1 MTSLFVQHVFI
12 LLNKVGTSSDDPGLE
27 ILINKIQFSDVFF
40 SDVFSF
46 NTWHCDIY
54 LDSVHF
60 IICNSIINNNSDQI
74 Q

>member
-1 MTSLFVQHVFI
+1 MICSEKYSFGPTRIH
-12 LLNKVGTSSDDPGLE
+12 GTSSDDPGLE

-46 NTWHCDIY
+46 NTWHCDILY

>member
-1 MTSLFVQHVFI
+1 MVHFGYPYNDLVICKDST
-12 LLNKVGTSSDDPGLE
+12 DYLE
-27 ILINKIQFSDVFF
+27 ILVNKIQFSDVFF

-60 IICNSIINNNSDQI
+60 IICNGIINNNSDQI
-74 Q
+74 LWIQ